1 VELKFETSEPTCL
14 VTNYYIYSDA
24 SRTIYTEM
32 YIEDNAADLTG
43 STIEFGVDDSSLYN
57 TEATYTFWFGIEVA
71 N

>member
-1 VELKFETSEPTCL
+1 VDLHFESSEACCS

-32 YIEDNAADLTG
+32 YIENSASNPTTHIQYG
-43 STIEFGVDDSSLYN
+43 IDDSSLYN
-57 TEATYTFWFGIEVA
+57 TEATYTFWFGIEID